1 MRIAQNDMKNA
12 AVGDTIK
19 VIYMYGGSTR
29 AQVLERHDD
38 HLVVRFWIDDLMGSV
53 KPNYL

>member
-1 MRIAQNDMKNA
+1 MRITQNDMKNA